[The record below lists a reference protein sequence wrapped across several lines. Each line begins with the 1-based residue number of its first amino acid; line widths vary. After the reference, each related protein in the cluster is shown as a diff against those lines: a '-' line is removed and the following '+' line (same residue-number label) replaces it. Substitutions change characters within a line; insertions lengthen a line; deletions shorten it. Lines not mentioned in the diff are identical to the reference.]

1 MIRGLALTA
10 AMAAALALD
19 AINLP
24 VAAAEPASRPIARA
38 EPSDPVAVPTNT
50 EADRRQADE
59 LDMLARARAELP
71 RGDTISA
78 TPGSTAPGSTAP
90 GTNQSDASN
99 GDADLPDDPAEAIR
113 AQAIEAE
120 VQRRLLEA
128 EREAELD
135 EVSARIRRSAAARAP
150 AADMPTADIPE
161 ATAGSATAG
170 VGVGTGAAEQQGEP
184 PGRADAALPSDGRA
198 TLLLVMRP
206 GRSGI
211 RALNPTAD
219 PIVCSN
225 DVCWV
230 SRGADRDARMVSRR
244 KALGALN
251 TLGER
256 AGACNGST
264 GCVFRN
270 IELGGSS
277 AVVQP
282 VDLRVIRHDRRA
294 PVEVRIDRTC
304 TIVDGRLACRMQAAA
319 GDYRIW
325 AVPEPTAQAAGA
337 RALMSAVGTRLTTV
351 ARDEN

>member
-19 AINLP
+19 AIGLP

-38 EPSDPVAVPTNT
+38 EPSNRAAVPTKA
-50 EADRRQADE
+50 ESDRRQADE
-59 LDMLARARAELP
+59 LDMLDRARAEFS
-71 RGDTISA
+71 RRDTVSG
-78 TPGSTAPGSTAP
+78 TPGSATL
-90 GTNQSDASN
+90 GTNQGEASN
-99 GDADLPDDPAEAIR
+99 SDGDLRDDPAEAIR

-150 AADMPTADIPE
+150 AADLLPADIPE
-161 ATAGSATAG
+161 ATAGSATTG
-170 VGVGTGAAEQQGEP
+170 VGVGTGAAEQYGEP
-184 PGRADAALPSDGRA
+184 PGLADAALPSDGRA

-337 RALMSAVGTRLTTV
+337 RALMSAVGARLTTV